1 METFVLAA
9 VALTIAVSLFIS
21 KKRDPLHLSFAALCL
36 AIFFYKGGSF
46 SYSVFIGDFWEI
58 FEYLGLIAISPFV
71 TQFTRTLLSQQTLI
85 SKRDL
90 LSTAIFSFLMTATLF
105 TPLFGWQYLKLFLY
119 IYTAIVLVICYVSL
133 LIYIKKKSRPGGE
146 KKRMVYLAVACGITA
161 TLSTLDVISFFGYYF
176 PPLSNLFVA
185 ILLYF
190 ILIIITHLQLPELY
204 ELMAKTLVLTI
215 IILFA
220 TATIM
225 LVTGLFGKE
234 PSPPFT
240 NILLASF
247 IIVIAFEPFMVA
259 LKWIFGYIYPDSKEI
274 FSSLYTLDE
283 KLEKEKSILLEEMA
297 PVLAHEI
304 RNPLGSIKGAAQYL
318 RSEADTNEN
327 QKLLDVIIEEVDRL
341 NGVVSQFLN
350 YAKPYKLN
358 LKIHDVNQI
367 IEKAVSIIWAS
378 NLSDNIVIE
387 KELHPDLPLASV
399 DAEQLVQ
406 VILNISFNAIEAMP
420 TGGTLTLRTSRIE
433 GDTAAE
439 VGISIRDTG
448 EGIRKEDMKNIF
460 KPFFTT
466 KERGVGLGLSIC
478 QRIIKSHG
486 GHIGVKSLPGQG
498 SIFYIR
504 LGVPYQSDDW
514 F

>member
-9 VALTIAVSLFIS
+9 VALTITVSLFIS

-36 AIFFYKGGSF
+36 AIFFHKGGAF
-46 SYSVFIGDFWEI
+46 AYEVFIGDFWEM
-58 FEYLGLIAISPFV
+58 FEYLGLIAIPPIV
-71 TQFTRTLLSQQTLI
+71 TQFTRILLSQQTLI

-90 LSTAIFSFLMTATLF
+90 LSTIVFSFLMAVTLF
-105 TPLFGWQYLKLFLY
+105 TPLFGWPYLKIWLY
-119 IYTAIVLVICYVSL
+119 LYSGIVLAICYASL
-133 LIYIKKKSRPGGE
+133 LMYIKRKNPGVE
-146 KKRMVYLAVACGITA
+146 KKRMVYLSVACGLTA
-161 TLSTLDVISFFGYYF
+161 VLSTLDMISFYGYTV
-176 PPLSNLFVA
+176 PPLSNLFIAV
-185 ILLYF
+185 LLYF
-190 ILIIITHLQLPELY
+190 ILIFITHPQLPELY
-204 ELMAKTLVLTI
+204 ELMAKALVLSI

-220 TATIM
+220 TVTII
-225 LVTGLFGKE
+225 LITGLFGKG

-247 IIVIAFEPFMVA
+247 IIVIAFEPFMIA

-318 RSEADTNEN
+318 RSEADTTEN

-350 YAKPYKLN
+350 YAKPYTLN
-358 LKIHDVNQI
+358 LKIQDVNRI
-367 IEKAVSIIWAS
+367 IEKAISIIWAS
-378 NLSDNIVIE
+378 DLSDHIVIE
-387 KELHPDLPLASV
+387 KELHPDLPLVSV

-406 VILNISFNAIEAMP
+406 VILNISFNAIEAMSS
-420 TGGTLTLRTSRIE
+420 GGTLMLRTSRIE
-433 GDTAAE
+433 GDTGAE

-448 EGIRKEDMKNIF
+448 DGIRKEDMKNIF

-478 QRIIKSHG
+478 QRIVKNHG
-486 GHIGVKSLPGQG
+486 GHIGVKSIPGQG

-504 LGVPYQSDDW
+504 LGVPHKIHDW
-514 F
+514 S